1 LAVVPTSYSTN
12 LAGSTPAVVSA
23 ARVLDQWVALNKA
36 VTATAAQNQVL
47 FGVASQTAANLPAYV
62 QARLAEILVTENAP
76 IPTLSEWAM
85 ILLVSLMG
93 LLGFV
98 PLRLSNRHPILQTG
112 QHSPCAVKRCAQ

>member
-1 LAVVPTSYSTN
+1 
-12 LAGSTPAVVSA
+12 
-23 ARVLDQWVALNKA
+23 
-36 VTATAAQNQVL
+36 VL

-98 PLRLSNRHPILQTG
+98 WMRHGRRHGFATLR
-112 QHSPCAVKRCAQ
+112 